1 MRLQLVQWYEDLRAQ
16 ATGQIPPAT
25 PRGLALF
32 LRSGLPAW
40 MAACPPVTCDP
51 TPARTTSPISGVL
64 SPSLVGLNTELVGVL
79 INMALGSLRRC
90 YS

>member
-1 MRLQLVQWYEDLRAQ
+1 MRLRLLQWYEDLRAQ

-25 PRGLALF
+25 PRGLALL

-51 TPARTTSPISGVL
+51 APAKTASSL
-64 SPSLVGLNTELVGVL
+64 SDASAPSLLGLSAEMVGVL
-79 INMALGSLRRC
+79 TNMALGSLRRC
-90 YS
+90 YP

>member
-1 MRLQLVQWYEDLRAQ
+1 MRLRLLQWYEDLRAQ

-25 PRGLALF
+25 PRGLALL

-51 TPARTTSPISGVL
+51 APAKVTSSLFGASP
-64 SPSLVGLNTELVGVL
+64 PSLAGLSADLVTVL
-79 INMALGSLRRC
+79 TDMALGSLRRC
-90 YS
+90 YP

>member
-25 PRGLALF
+25 PRGLALL

-40 MAACPPVTCDP
+40 MAACPPVTFNP
-51 TPARTTSPISGVL
+51 TLTKTTSSVSVTL
-64 SPSLVGLNTELVGVL
+64 SPSLDGLNAELVGVL
-79 INMALGSLRRC
+79 TNMALGSLRRC
-90 YS
+90 HP